1 MYVRGFGF
9 IHDVIGIVINVVVVL
24 NIFFAYRS
32 GQKPVVGSPRKS
44 RERTPK
50 KKMFIEK
57 ITHKKL
63 YYKSLKI

>member
-1 MYVRGFGF
+1 MHVRGLGF
-9 IHDVIGIVINVVVVL
+9 IHDVIVVVINGVVVL
-24 NIFFAYRS
+24 SSFFAYHS
-32 GQKPVVGSPRKS
+32 GQKPVIGSPRKS